1 MGRSE
6 AYKKRRAKHRV
17 IRRHLE
23 RAEYRTNASFVSAV
37 ITHNGRVVKTFPY
50 FSGASRYEEPN
61 TDLRLI
67 RSGGRHSEHASRD
80 GEVFMIDRI
89 DAFLSTYIPAIADYQ
104 DDQKRWRT
112 RTGFKDQG
120 DPFHEIS
127 IQFVGPRG
135 TCGDCQ
141 AALRTYRY
149 NLAQRYPRSKAGIK
163 IWYKIGAR
171 YPTSTQWDRRDNDQR
186 LRNTRGL
193 SYYYGSNN
201 AALKEGIGKIRRR
214 WVPQHWKIKLF

>member
-6 AYKKRRAKHRV
+6 TYKKRRAKHRV

-23 RAEYRTNASFVSAV
+23 RAEYRTNASFISAV

-50 FSGASRYEEPN
+50 FSGASIGEEPN
-61 TDLRLI
+61 TDLRFI
-67 RSGGRHSEHASRD
+67 RSGGNHSEHASRD
-80 GEVFMIDRI
+80 GEIFMLDRI
-89 DAFLSTYIPAIADYQ
+89 DRFLSNYIPGIADYQ

-112 RTGFKDQG
+112 RTGFQDQE

-141 AALRTYRY
+141 AALRAYR
-149 NLAQRYPRSKAGIK
+149 NRLALRYPRSKAGIT
-163 IWYKIGAR
+163 IWYKIRAR
-171 YPTSTQWDRRDNDQR
+171 YTTATQWSRRDNDQR
-186 LRNTRGL
+186 LNNTREL
-193 SYYYGSNN
+193 SYHYGSDN
-201 AALKEGIGKIRRR
+201 AALKNGIGKTRK
-214 WVPQHWKIKLF
+214 WVPQHWKIKRF